1 MTGSVYLRYRWKLVK
16 YKMSF
21 TKFRFLFYITY
32 SCLFLNLVN
41 ANIQTSSK
49 NTFAEQLTEE
59 NWDRIL
65 IGEWMVEL

>member
-1 MTGSVYLRYRWKLVK
+1 
-16 YKMSF
+16 MSC